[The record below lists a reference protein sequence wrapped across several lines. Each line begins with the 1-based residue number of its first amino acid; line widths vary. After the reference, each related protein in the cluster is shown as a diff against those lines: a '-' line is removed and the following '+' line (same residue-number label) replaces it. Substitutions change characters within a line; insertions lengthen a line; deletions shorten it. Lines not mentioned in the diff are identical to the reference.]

1 MYVQLKIK
9 HWICLS
15 LISYIIFLTACSE
28 NKLSDKEV
36 FLSYIEVL
44 DFKLSKG
51 EQTIIVVPTLSCV
64 GCRKVA
70 VEYGEIKDNVTV
82 IVSGNI
88 ASEFKNRDVIV
99 DTNSICDDLNWDHSN
114 VIEITVSNGEIE
126 TIKSYDAKESIKR
139 FTSVDTCNL

>member
-9 HWICLS
+9 QWICLC

-82 IVSGNI
+82 RVSGNI

>member
-9 HWICLS
+9 QWICLC

>member
-9 HWICLS
+9 QWICLC

-44 DFKLSKG
+44 DFKLPKG

-126 TIKSYDAKESIKR
+126 TIKS
-139 FTSVDTCNL
+139 

>member
-9 HWICLS
+9 QWICLC

-51 EQTIIVVPTLSCV
+51 EQTIIVVPTSSCV

-126 TIKSYDAKESIKR
+126 TIKSYDAKESIKC